1 MIEEKDITV
10 DGTMKYEIPAD
21 ENAGRV
27 IPIDEK
33 MEKVIHACKVIE
45 NEELVSGVYRMVVEA
60 PEVAMK
66 AKPGQ
71 FVNVYINGGGNLLPR
86 PISICWI
93 DTFLVNLVY
102 RVVGDGTKALSR
114 VEKNSQIRMSS
125 PLGNGFDLS
134 FCQDGKEGKTA
145 LVVGGGLGVPPLL
158 ELSYALSQKKVKV
171 LGVVG
176 FRDQPFLL
184 KPLMK
189 AGADVYLATEN
200 SEMGFQGTVMDLI
213 RQENLRGDVCF
224 ACGPRPMLAAIT
236 EYCQAYGSD
245 VQVSMEERM
254 GCGYGACLGCSLP
267 VSDPE
272 KGRMR
277 KRVCKDGPIFWGSQ
291 VIWNE

>member
-1 MIEEKDITV
+1 MIEEQEISV
-10 DGTMKYEIPAD
+10 DENMEQEIPVD
-21 ENAGRV
+21 EN
-27 IPIDEK
+27 
-33 MEKVIHACKVIE
+33 MEKVIYVCKVME
-45 NEELVSGVYRMVVEA
+45 NEELAPGVYRMVVEA

-71 FVNVYINGGGNLLPR
+71 FVNVYINGGRNLLPR

-102 RVVGDGTKALSR
+102 RVVGDGTKALSQL
-114 VEKNSQIRMSS
+114 EKKSQIRMSS

-158 ELSYALSQKKVKV
+158 ELSYALSQKQVKV

-176 FRDQPFLL
+176 FREQPFLL

-189 AGADVYLATEN
+189 AGADVYLATE
-200 SEMGFQGTVMDLI
+200 SGEMGFQGTVMDLI
-213 RQENLRGDVCF
+213 RQENLKGDAWF
-224 ACGPRPMLAAIT
+224 ACGPRPMLEAVT
-236 EYCQAYGSD
+236 TYCQGYGSD

-267 VSDPE
+267 VSDPQ

-277 KRVCKDGPIFWGSQ
+277 KRVCKDGPVFWGSQ
-291 VIWNE
+291 VIWNG

>member
-10 DGTMKYEIPAD
+10 DEKMEHGMTAD
-21 ENAGRV
+21 ENAEQV

-102 RVVGDGTKALSR
+102 RVVGNGTKALSQ

-134 FCQDGKEGKTA
+134 FCQDEKEGKTA

-158 ELSYALSQKKVKV
+158 ELSYALTQKKVKV

-267 VSDPE
+267 IADPE

-291 VIWNE
+291 VIWNG

>member
-10 DGTMKYEIPAD
+10 DEKMEHGITAD
-21 ENAGRV
+21 ENAEQV

-114 VEKNSQIRMSS
+114 VGKNSQIRMSS

-267 VSDPE
+267 IADPE
-272 KGRMR
+272 TGRIR
-277 KRVCKDGPIFWGSQ
+277 KRVCKDGPVFWGSQ